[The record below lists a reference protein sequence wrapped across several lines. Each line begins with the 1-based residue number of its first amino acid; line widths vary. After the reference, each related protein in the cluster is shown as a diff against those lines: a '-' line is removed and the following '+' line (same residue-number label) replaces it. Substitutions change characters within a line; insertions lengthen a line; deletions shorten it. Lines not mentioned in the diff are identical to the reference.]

1 MKLYPPLSRRFIRVW
16 QRNFTVY
23 RQSWQISFIPPL
35 LEPLF
40 YLLAFGLGL
49 SGLVGNIRYGQEEI
63 SYTRFIAPA
72 LVAITVMNSSFFENT
87 YGSFVRMYYQK
98 TFDAM
103 MATPLTVEE
112 IILGEI
118 IWGATKAVIATAI
131 MMAVISG
138 FGLIRYPEGLLL
150 LPLAFLGGLA
160 FGAAGMVCTSLVPS
174 IDLFNLPVFLFI
186 TPMFLFG
193 GTFFPVENLPLWA
206 QRTALL
212 LPLTHLVNLARAFT
226 TGHFDRLAPG
236 RCWAIWPFS
245 QPLPCRLRSSK
256 CAAASSNKE
265 PAERF
270 MTRLAGSFLVVL
282 VNRLLGGRCCRRGS
296 LWCRRRSRSRSFS
309 LGRFRRFLLFC
320 FLASYHCKR

>member
-1 MKLYPPLSRRFIRVW
+1 MSLYPALSKRFLRVW

-49 SGLVGNIRYGQEEI
+49 SGLVGAVVYQGREI
-63 SYTRFIAPA
+63 SYVRFIAPA
-72 LVAITVMNSSFFENT
+72 LIAITVMNSAFFENT

-103 MATPLTVEE
+103 MTTPLTVEE

-118 IWGATKAVIATAI
+118 VWGATKAVIATAI

-138 FGLIRYPEGLLL
+138 FGLIRYPSGLLL
-150 LPLAFLGGLA
+150 IPLALLGGLA
-160 FGAAGMVCTSLVPS
+160 FGAAGMICTSLVPS

-193 GTFFPVENLPLWA
+193 GTFFPLENLPAWA
-206 QRTALL
+206 QQIAAL
-212 LPLTHLVNLARAFT
+212 LPLTHLVDLSRAFA
-226 TGHFDRLAPG
+226 TGRLDLSLLPG
-236 RCWAIWPFS
+236 LAYLILLNAIAL
-245 QPLPCRLRSSK
+245 PLALCKMRGRLIK
-256 CAAASSNKE
+256 
-265 PAERF
+265 
-270 MTRLAGSFLVVL
+270 
-282 VNRLLGGRCCRRGS
+282 
-296 LWCRRRSRSRSFS
+296 
-309 LGRFRRFLLFC
+309 
-320 FLASYHCKR
+320 